1 MIPTPTSFP
10 ISNSHRVALFLPE
23 QPRDDFDRLEELAAN
38 GLRATRTALQVL
50 KAMPHQSDRSLT
62 ANLAELTK
70 SLEMRRLLNDRFIEA
85 ASGIL
90 CHLSQGAFQE
100 ATRKQIERATHNLTE
115 AVDLANHVRDLL
127 AAERD
132 VGWHRGIRD

>member
-10 ISNSHRVALFLPE
+10 SGNSHRVALFLPE
-23 QPRDDFDRLEELAAN
+23 QPRDDFDRLEELTAD
-38 GLRATRTALQVL
+38 GLRAARNALQTL
-50 KAMPHQSDRSLT
+50 KALPDESGRSL
-62 ANLAELTK
+62 AADLAELTR
-70 SLEMRRLLNDRFIEA
+70 SLELRRLLNDRFIAA
-85 ASGIL
+85 ASGVL

-100 ATRKQIERATHNLTE
+100 ATLEQIERAIHDLTE
-115 AVDLANHVRDLL
+115 AVDLANRVRDLL